1 MLLESW
7 ADRAELDQ
15 RHAAIRKEVDDAV
28 AWADASPFPDP
39 ATLLDDVYET
49 Q

>member
-1 MLLESW
+1 
-7 ADRAELDQ
+7 
-15 RHAAIRKEVDDAV
+15 VDDAV

-39 ATLLDDVYET
+39 ATLLDDVYES